1 MWLKFSIFH
10 DHSSRIIMP
19 YKDIAKE
26 IIILLC
32 LAIITA
38 FTVNHF
44 APEGIALFGQWD
56 TSQGVINAKS
66 KNHII
71 SHEIE
76 IENIL
81 MAKDL
86 YDSGKAIFVDARA
99 KEIFNDGHIKG
110 AISMPI
116 SQFYEFIDGFITE
129 IPTSVLIV
137 VYCSG
142 RECEEAHDLAQCL
155 LDEGYTNIAVFI
167 DGYDGW
173 EERGYPID

>member
-1 MWLKFSIFH
+1 
-10 DHSSRIIMP
+10 MP
-19 YKDIAKE
+19 HKDIARE
-26 IIILLC
+26 FIILIC
-32 LAIITA
+32 FAIITA
-38 FTVNHF
+38 FTVNSF
-44 APEGIALFGQWD
+44 SPNGIAPFGQWD
-56 TSQGVINAKS
+56 TSQGVITAKP

-71 SHEIE
+71 SHELE

-81 MAKDL
+81 TAKEI

-99 KEIFNDGHIKG
+99 QEIFYEGHIKE
-110 AISMPI
+110 AISLPI

-129 IPTSVLIV
+129 VPTSALIV

-155 LDEGYTNIAVFI
+155 LDEGYSDIAVFI

-173 EERGYPID
+173 EEKGYPID